1 MQRNSAR
8 IRTDRNVYT
17 WTGLSLLVAGIII
30 VLTSLLVLSSLVWLT
45 ALGIA
50 SLIMA
55 FILLA
60 LARTIP
66 RVTPEVSMLLLEAG
80 SDNIAAVVEEL
91 GIKSKP
97 VYLPSSLTGGRP
109 QALIPLHSNP
119 SLPKITSTL
128 PRRFIVRYG
137 SAPDDVGLL
146 VTTAGTVAVSMLES
160 PPSPESMHLESTLN
174 SLFVG
179 NLGAA
184 DKIRVF
190 TVGSGLRVEV
200 RNPRIQTAD
209 EWSHQC
215 LDSSL
220 ASVVASVAADAW
232 NKPFIVTN
240 EEQHG
245 STYAVEIEPVE

>member
-1 MQRNSAR
+1 MQGNRDKV
-8 IRTDRNVYT
+8 RTDKNAYT
-17 WTGLSLLVAGIII
+17 WTGLGLLVAGTIV
-30 VLTSLLVLSSLVWLT
+30 VLTSMLILSSLVWLT

-50 SLIMA
+50 MLIMA

-66 RVTPEVSMLLLEAG
+66 RVTPEVGMLLLETG
-80 SDNIAAVVEEL
+80 IDNIATVVEEL

-109 QALIPLHSNP
+109 QALIPLHINP
-119 SLPKITSTL
+119 SLPKITSAL

-137 SAPDDVGLL
+137 NGPDDVGLL
-146 VTTAGTVAVSMLES
+146 VTTAGTVATGMLES
-160 PPSPESMHLESTLN
+160 TPGPSATQLESTLA

-179 NLGAA
+179 KLGAA
-184 DKIRVF
+184 DRIRVY
-190 TVGSGLRVEV
+190 VIEPGLRVEI
-200 RNPRIQTAD
+200 RAPRIQNAGT
-209 EWSHQC
+209 WTHQC

-220 ASVVASVAADAW
+220 ASVVASVAAEAW
-232 NKPFIVTN
+232 NKPFVVAK

-245 STYAVEIEPVE
+245 RTYTVEIEAVE